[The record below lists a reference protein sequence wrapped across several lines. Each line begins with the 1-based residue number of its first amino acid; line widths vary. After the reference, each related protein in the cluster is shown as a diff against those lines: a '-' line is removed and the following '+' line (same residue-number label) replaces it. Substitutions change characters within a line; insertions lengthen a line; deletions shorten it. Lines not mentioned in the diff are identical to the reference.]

1 MNSMKVK
8 FLSTLIGVFIFSS
21 LIAQD
26 GSNIRYYEPE
36 ILDDSLIGKFC
47 HVDFGKESFGGQAID
62 TIEINIKG
70 QQMKFY
76 EHREDNGFNNWFN
89 KQYLI
94 RVEDKNHSSTRLQNS
109 RIDSLTSD
117 RIYVTSTL
125 SYYANESPIDTIT
138 VFQHWYDRNN
148 VLKVQ
153 IKK

>member
-1 MNSMKVK
+1 MKVK

-36 ILDDSLIGKFC
+36 KLDDNLIGKFC
-47 HVDFGKESFGGQAID
+47 HVDFGKVSFGGKAID
-62 TIEINIKG
+62 TIEINVKG
-70 QQMKFY
+70 QKMKFY

-94 RVEDKNHSSTRLQNS
+94 RVEDKNHSSTRLHNS
-109 RIDSLTSD
+109 RIDSLTSN

-148 VLKVQ
+148 ISKVL